1 MYPQKSADI
10 FKIYINK
17 HLPKNHRLHKIFSR
31 NSVKVI
37 YSCTKSMK
45 TTINHNKNILGTKP
59 AISTTNFINC
69 RNKKACPLN
78 RQHQIGEVVY
88 EGTLSSNQ
96 NIKKKKWNCRI
107 IFQTAPLHPQLIFQK
122 RIFQKRHGTF
132 YGNQDEELHPANNLE
147 NYQESA
153 YHIIITQENVIYV

>member
-17 HLPKNHRLHKIFSR
+17 HLPENHRLHKIFSR

-45 TTINHNKNILGTKP
+45 TTINNHNKNILGTKP
-59 AISTTNFINC
+59 AISTTTFINC

-96 NIKKKKWNCRI
+96 PNHKEKKFELQNNVSDDA
-107 IFQTAPLHPQLIFQK
+107 FTTATYLSETSFPKTTRNFLWK
-122 RIFQKRHGTF
+122 SR
-132 YGNQDEELHPANNLE
+132 
-147 NYQESA
+147 
-153 YHIIITQENVIYV
+153 